1 MTNNEILQKKWQGVD
16 KQLALFFKKYK
27 KVNKKT
33 QDRIQDVMNTFGVK
47 YEELFDYAD
56 IRVLSR
62 FRREIEQVLE
72 EYKESDY
79 FSYMARKNIK
89 RSKIKNIDVINFM
102 IYLQF
107 IKEEQEMNKE
117 IEQMFEEIVRLGYK
131 EAIDECNEIE
141 KKKKDYILT
150 DTFIATLLLMPNVKG
165 EIWKEYYNAFV
176 RYCAKEINNQVI
188 INIQQGKGLN
198 VDDVEFQK
206 IFDSQRKRLLNRKHT
221 DDFDK
226 YSGAIDSQISMLFN
240 KGTLKGYEDYG
251 VEQVRFIAE
260 MDRRTT
266 KMCSGLNN
274 QIFKINDWNKYYRYS
289 AEEEKDVLYTTFGL
303 EVGQN
308 LPPIDNHFHYCRST
322 ISYNLDVV
330 SPTSVPISEYTRS
343 QYLRYK
349 KYFGKDFMDLQEFSR
364 VKNAED
370 RTEWETLKQRYFIE
384 RKKYNKENK

>member
-16 KQLALFFKKYK
+16 KQLALFFNKYK
-27 KVNKKT
+27 KINKKT

-89 RSKIKNIDVINFM
+89 KSKIKNIDVINFM

-107 IKEEQEMNKE
+107 VKEEQEMNVE

-150 DTFIATLLLMPNVKG
+150 DTFIATLLLLPNVKG
-165 EIWKEYYNAFV
+165 EIWKEYYNAYV

-188 INIQQGKGLN
+188 INIQQDKGLN

-226 YSGAIDSQISMLFN
+226 YSGAIDSQITMLFN

-289 AEEEKDVLYTTFGL
+289 DEDEKDVLYTTFGL

-384 RKKYNKENK
+384 RKKYKEK

>member
-16 KQLALFFKKYK
+16 KQLALFFNKYK
-27 KVNKKT
+27 KINKKT

-89 RSKIKNIDVINFM
+89 KSKIKNIDVINFM

-107 IKEEQEMNKE
+107 VKEEQEMNVE

-150 DTFIATLLLMPNVKG
+150 DTFIATLLLLPNVKG

-188 INIQQGKGLN
+188 INIQQDKGLN

-226 YSGAIDSQISMLFN
+226 YSGAIDSQITMLFN

-289 AEEEKDVLYTTFGL
+289 AEDEKDVLYTTFGL

-384 RKKYNKENK
+384 RKKYKEK

>member
-16 KQLALFFKKYK
+16 KQLALFFNKYK
-27 KVNKKT
+27 KINKKT

-89 RSKIKNIDVINFM
+89 KSKIKNIDVINFM

-107 IKEEQEMNKE
+107 VKEEQEMNVE

-150 DTFIATLLLMPNVKG
+150 DTFIATLLLLPNVKG
-165 EIWKEYYNAFV
+165 EIWKEYYNAYV

-188 INIQQGKGLN
+188 INIQQDKGLN

-226 YSGAIDSQISMLFN
+226 YSGAIDSQITMLFN

-289 AEEEKDVLYTTFGL
+289 AEDEKDVLYTTFGL

-384 RKKYNKENK
+384 RKKYKEK